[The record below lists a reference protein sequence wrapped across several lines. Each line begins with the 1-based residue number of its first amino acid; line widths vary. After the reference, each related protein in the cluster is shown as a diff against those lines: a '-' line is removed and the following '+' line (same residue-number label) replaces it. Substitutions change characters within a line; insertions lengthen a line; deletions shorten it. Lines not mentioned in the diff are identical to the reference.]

1 MKVKIAIFTII
12 LIIAYGFFDKIRKE
26 TLYKD
31 FRVNKPLM
39 CNGTLV
45 QKSKG
50 WKIHHNRFFTN
61 GKQSKT
67 VVFCRSLR

>member
-1 MKVKIAIFTII
+1 MKIKIAITVFV
-12 LIIAYGFFDKIRKE
+12 LIIVYGFFDKIRKE

-31 FRVNKPLM
+31 FRANKPLM

-50 WKIHHNRFFTN
+50 WRIHHNRFFTN
-61 GKQSKT
+61 GRVSKT
-67 VVFCRSLR
+67 AVFCVSIN

>member
-1 MKVKIAIFTII
+1 MKIKITIAVFV

-31 FRVNKPLM
+31 FKSNKPII

-61 GKQSKT
+61 GKESKT
-67 VVFCRSLR
+67 IVFCRSIS

>member
-1 MKVKIAIFTII
+1 MKIKVVIVVLI
-12 LIIAYGFFDKIRKE
+12 LVITYGFFDKNRKE

-31 FRVNKPLM
+31 FRSNKPLI

-50 WKIHHNRFFTN
+50 WRIHHNRFFTN
-61 GKQSKT
+61 GKESKT
-67 VVFCRSLR
+67 VVFCRSIQ